1 MFRKNLAYSS
11 NQSAE
16 EELSQ
21 PPWSWSAWAQISM
34 TCIQY
39 YLLKRVLSL
48 LRFEYSS
55 GLTSPHPDL
64 IFVTNI
70 TNIISGEKLPCGEF
84 SAFHVWHKFFRMTD
98 VEKSEILHIWH
109 VFDEKMSPHMGNLCY
124 FVVKS
129 VLSKFTHF
137 VAKSA
142 LSQFT
147 HFYVEKNWTKFF
159 LCGKKWQIWGLSS
172 PEEDPSDR
180 VSLQVQCLCYLLY
193 S

>member
-1 MFRKNLAYSS
+1 MPCQILLMLFLMLLLVFRKNGSSLKTAFWQLYKKLEHFCYSYEYELVHSQQKHSTHRSVVPFSMFRKNLAYSS

-109 VFDEKMSPHMGNLCY
+109 VFDEKMSPHMENL
-124 FVVKS
+124 
-129 VLSKFTHF
+129 
-137 VAKSA
+137 
-142 LSQFT
+142 
-147 HFYVEKNWTKFF
+147 
-159 LCGKKWQIWGLSS
+159 
-172 PEEDPSDR
+172 
-180 VSLQVQCLCYLLY
+180 
-193 S
+193 